1 MTEDERDEICDL
13 LPGDMVIWG
22 FDDELEHFA
31 HADMH
36 WWMEALGHERSGEN
50 HSCCKKCGCATTCVA
65 AAFHDSMISSV
76 IRELDKL
83 GLLKRPEME
92 EK

>member
-1 MTEDERDEICDL
+1 MNEEERDGIYDM
-13 LPGDMVIWG
+13 LPNGMVIWG

-31 HADMH
+31 HADMR
-36 WWMEALGHERSGEN
+36 WWLSALDHEQMAEGHP
-50 HSCCKKCGCATTCVA
+50 CCKKCGCATTCVA
-65 AAFHDSMISSV
+65 AAFHDSMISTV

-83 GLLKRPEME
+83 GLLKRPEKE